1 MILDRLTALFLVV
14 FCLNGFVFT
23 QQDLT
28 AAEGRKLDLKAD
40 KAYTHVIEPILVN
53 NCTGCHGADKAK
65 GKIRL
70 HTPEE
75 ITKSESIIAD
85 GAGDIPMIFRVNLP
99 DDDEEVMRI
108 CCLLLLQPL
117 PLFHPFEKV
126 KPVTVGLVV

>member
-1 MILDRLTALFLVV
+1 MIPDRLTIWFLVA
-14 FCLNGFVFT
+14 FCLNGGVFS
-23 QQDLT
+23 QQSLI
-28 AAEGRKLDLKAD
+28 AADGRKIDMKAD

-85 GAGDIPMIFRVNLP
+85 GAGDIPIIFLKSEMIN
-99 DDDEEVMRI
+99 
-108 CCLLLLQPL
+108 
-117 PLFHPFEKV
+117 
-126 KPVTVGLVV
+126 